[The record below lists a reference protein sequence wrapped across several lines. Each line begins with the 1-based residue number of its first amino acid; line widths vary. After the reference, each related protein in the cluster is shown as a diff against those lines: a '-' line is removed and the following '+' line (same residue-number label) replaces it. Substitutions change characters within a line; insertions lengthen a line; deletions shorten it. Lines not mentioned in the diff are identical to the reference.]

1 MWALWVLSSC
11 SHCFPPP
18 HISTSSLHH
27 IDKTLNCRI
36 LDPGVLLLLFI
47 HLSCLTLLQPHG
59 LQPARLLCPWDFPGK
74 NTGVGC
80 HFLLWEVFPTQGS
93 NPSLLHL
100 YTDSL
105 PLSQQRLPRLFISQ
119 AAPGLSRSPRLCS
132 CACGV
137 EFPDQRLN
145 PGLLRWECGV
155 LATEPLWKSYENV
168 SLSAVSYS
176 L

>member
-27 IDKTLNCRI
+27 IDKALNCRI
-36 LDPGVLLLLFI
+36 LDPEVLLLLFI
-47 HLSCLTLLQPHG
+47 HQSCLTL

-80 HFLLWEVFPTQGS
+80 HFLLQEVFPTQGS

-105 PLSQQRLPRLFISQ
+105 PLSQQRLPRLFIYQ
-119 AAPGLSRSPRLCS
+119 AVPGLSCSPRICS

-137 EFPDQRLN
+137 QFPDQGLN

-155 LATEPLWKSYENV
+155 LATGPLWKSCENV
-168 SLSAVSYS
+168 SLSDVSYS